1 MKNIQISPLYCGRKI
16 MLIEF
21 TVGNFRSFQKPV
33 TLSLVTAKRTA
44 RDPKID
50 LNNTFKIDENL
61 SLLKSAAIYGANA
74 SGKSNLVAA
83 MAFMRNFVVN
93 SARETQAAEEIHVEP
108 FRLNLENAQMPALFQ
123 IVCLIDDVK
132 YRYGFEVNTKKVVSE
147 WLFISGKKKDSNPV
161 MREKESRLFT
171 RNEEGIQRGATFR
184 EGKGVE
190 TKTRDNVLFLSALSQ
205 WNGPIS
211 QIVVKWFQTLGIVSG
226 LDDLGYRLFSL
237 NKFQNDFFRNEMV
250 HFVQALDLGIE
261 GIRSEVKDRSQIK
274 LPPDMP
280 TELRDFFSKTDQWI
294 LIRTQH
300 KKYNDSGQVIG
311 FEELDLEG
319 NESHGTQKL
328 FFLSGPLLDTLQ
340 NGKVLFVDELE
351 ARLHPLITCEI
362 IRMFHSPESNPKNA
376 QLAFTTHD
384 TNLLSNKRFRRDQIW
399 FTEKDRFGA
408 SDLYSLAELKV
419 RNDASYE
426 QDYIQGKYGAIPFL
440 GGVKDILLEA
450 TD

>member
-1 MKNIQISPLYCGRKI
+1 

-21 TVGNFRSFQKPV
+21 SVGNFRSFQKLV
-33 TLSLVTAKRTA
+33 TLSLVSAKRTA
-44 RDPKID
+44 RDPRIN
-50 LNNTFKIDENL
+50 LHNTFKIDENL
-61 SLLKSAAIYGANA
+61 SLLKSTAIYGANA

-93 SARETQAAEEIHVEP
+93 SARETQAAEEIHFEP
-108 FRLNLENAQMPALFQ
+108 FRLNLENAEMPSLFQ
-123 IVCLIDDVK
+123 IVCLIDNVK
-132 YRYGFEVNTKKVVSE
+132 YRYGFEVNTRKVISE
-147 WLFISGKKKDSNPV
+147 WLFISGKKKDSSPTV
-161 MREKESRLFT
+161 REKESRLFT
-171 RNEEGIQRGATFR
+171 RTEEGIRRGATFR

-190 TKTRDNVLFLSALSQ
+190 AKTRENVLFLSALSQ

-211 QIVVKWFQTLGIVSG
+211 QMVVKWFQTLGIVSG

-237 NKFQNDFFRNEMV
+237 NKFQNELFRNEMV
-250 HFVQALDLGIE
+250 HFVQVLDLGIE
-261 GIRSEVKDRSQIK
+261 GIRSEVKDRSQIN
-274 LPPDMP
+274 LPPDLP
-280 TELRDFFSKTDQWI
+280 TELRDFFSKTDKWI
-294 LIRTQH
+294 SIRTQH
-300 KKYNDSGQVIG
+300 KKFNDSGQVIG

-351 ARLHPLITCEI
+351 ARLHPLITCEL

-440 GGVKDILLEA
+440 GGVRDILLEE